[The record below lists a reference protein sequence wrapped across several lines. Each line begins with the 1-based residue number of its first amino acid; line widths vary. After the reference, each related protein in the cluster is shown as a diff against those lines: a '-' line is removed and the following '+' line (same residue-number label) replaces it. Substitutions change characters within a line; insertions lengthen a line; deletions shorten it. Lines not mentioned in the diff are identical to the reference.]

1 MIKYLFENVS
11 GDLWALFGAGLAFF
25 LSGIGSSIGVGIA
38 GGAAAGVVA
47 EDSDKFVPCMIL
59 EALPSTQA
67 IYGFVVAF
75 LISGNI
81 GGLNLEQGL
90 GFLMAALPAGIV
102 GLVSAI
108 YQGKVSAASIGIV
121 ARRSEDMVK
130 GVIFALMV
138 ELFAIFGLLI
148 SIILIGQ
155 VPV

>member
-1 MIKYLFENVS
+1 MIKFLFETLS
-11 GDLWALFGAGLAFF
+11 GDIWAFLGAGLAFF
-25 LSGIGSSIGVGIA
+25 LSGIGSSIGVGTA
-38 GGAAAGVVA
+38 GGAAAGVVT

-75 LISGNI
+75 MISGNI
-81 GGLNLEQGL
+81 GGLSLEQGL
-90 GFLMAALPAGIV
+90 GYLMAALPAGIV

-108 YQGKVSAASIGIV
+108 YQGKVASASIGIV

-148 SIILIGQ
+148 SIILVGQ